1 MTGGELIS
9 CYPRL
14 YHLAYFSAW
23 PSIQKHGLLGTT
35 ALLDMYGIKGRQRLE
50 IESQGRSK
58 AVTITHPVHGSAVIR
73 DQKVL
78 PESKLLLCL
87 KKGNSPMSSRQW
99 YESLNRR
106 VFFWSSMDDF
116 EKLNGA
122 KEYRSQDGIMMEID
136 TARLLS
142 KHASSVTLCSKN
154 SGAARYI
161 HPLNSRTHQ
170 PLGDNDFVLTKNG
183 RPRKAVREI
192 AVDYAVPD
200 VLSHT
205 ITVKAIEG
213 GKIGKVIWP

>member
-1 MTGGELIS
+1 MTGEELIS

-23 PSIQKHGLLGTT
+23 PGIQKHGLLSTA
-35 ALLDMYGIKGRQRLE
+35 ALLDLYGVKGEQRAE
-50 IESQGRSK
+50 VESQRRSK
-58 AVTITHPVHGSAVIR
+58 AVTITHPLHGSVVIR

-87 KKGNSPMSSRQW
+87 KKGNSTMSSRQW

-106 VFFWSSMDDF
+106 VFFWASREDA
-116 EKLNGA
+116 EKLIGA
-122 KEYRSQDGIMMEID
+122 KEYRAQDGIMMEID
-136 TARLLS
+136 TARLVS
-142 KHASSVTLCSKN
+142 SHANSITLCSKN
-154 SGAARYI
+154 SGAARAI
-161 HPLNSRTHQ
+161 HPLNSNTHQ
-170 PLGDNDFVLTKNG
+170 ALSNNDFALKKDC

-200 VLSHT
+200 ILSHT
-205 ITVKAIEG
+205 ITVKAIKG